1 MSRIIVV
8 VAVFY
13 FFVYTNDSFA
23 QTGFIDPASSSLIK
37 EINELDSILFAAIF
51 DNCDVETVKSMIAT
65 DVEFYHDKW
74 GVTATSSDDMITS
87 FIQGCEAQANGSNN
101 KARREVIKSSIE
113 IFPIKNYGA
122 MQRGKH
128 LFYQLKD
135 GSFQFTE
142 SGQFTH
148 LWNKTDEGW
157 KLTRILSYDHKP
169 TK

>member
-1 MSRIIVV
+1 MKRIIILISI
-8 VAVFY
+8 FY
-13 FFVYTNDSFA
+13 FSIFSCDTFA
-23 QTGFIDPASSSLIK
+23 QTGFIDSASPALIK
-37 EINELDSILFAAIF
+37 EINDADSILFEAIF
-51 DNCDVETVKSMIAT
+51 DNCDVETVKTMMAP

-74 GVTATSSDDMITS
+74 GVTATSSDDLITS
-87 FIQGCEAQANGSNN
+87 FIEGCESQANGSNN

-135 GSFQFTE
+135 GSYEFTE

-148 LWNKTDEGW
+148 LWKRTEDGW
-157 KLTRILSYDHKP
+157 QVARIISYDHKP